1 MTGSTIQ
8 EDILAILP
16 QTQCQLCTYPSC
28 KDYAKAVASGE
39 ATIAQCHPGGL
50 PILSKM
56 SAITGIDDAPY
67 RKQVSAQYKPPS
79 RVRIDEDRCIGCT
92 KCIQACPVDAIIGT
106 SKAMHSIIPSECMG
120 CDLCIPACP
129 VDCIHPYPVTT
140 PHHNTHYL
148 AEQFAK
154 KNARLTLAQ
163 QRQAEAH
170 KKRKLGTQS
179 NAAQSARQAA
189 IQAAL
194 SRVKAK
200 KDNT

>member
-1 MTGSTIQ
+1 MTTATTR
-8 EDILAILP
+8 ERILAILP

-28 KDYAKAVASGE
+28 QDYAEAVATGE

-50 PILSKM
+50 PVLQAI
-56 SAITGIDDAPY
+56 SAITGIDQAPY
-67 RKQVSAQYKPPS
+67 RKTVATQYKPPS
-79 RVRIDEDRCIGCT
+79 RVRIDEDLCIGCT

-120 CDLCIPACP
+120 CDLCIPVCP
-129 VDCIHPYPVTT
+129 VDCIHPYPVTE
-140 PHHNTHYL
+140 PHHNRTYL

-154 KNARLTLAQ
+154 KTARHIQAE
-163 QRQAEAH
+163 QRQHAAH
-170 KKRKLGTQS
+170 TKRKLGNQS
-179 NAAQSARQAA
+179 QVAQSARQAA

-200 KDNT
+200 KDSS